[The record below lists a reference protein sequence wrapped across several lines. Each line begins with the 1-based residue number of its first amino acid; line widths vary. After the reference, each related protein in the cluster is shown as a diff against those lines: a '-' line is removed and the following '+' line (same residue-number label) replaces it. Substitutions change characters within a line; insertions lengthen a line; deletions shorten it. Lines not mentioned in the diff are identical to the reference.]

1 MTLPTNEGL
10 RPVLPHG
17 TGEARREAAKLSAA
31 YVNGVAIGLALVGG
45 VAPLFNAVYFTKELP
60 IAWWQLGLISFT
72 CLIVSAAI
80 HLAARRYL
88 ERELRK

>member
-10 RPVLPHG
+10 GPVLSLRS
-17 TGEARREAAKLSAA
+17 GEAKREAAKLTAT

-45 VAPLFNAVYFTKELP
+45 VAPVFNAVYFTKDLP
-60 IAWWQLGLISFT
+60 ITWWQLVLISFT
-72 CLIVSAAI
+72 CLIVSTAI

>member
-10 RPVLPHG
+10 SSISP
-17 TGEARREAAKLSAA
+17 RRSEETTREVAKFTAT

-45 VAPLFNAVYFTKELP
+45 LAPLFNAVYFTKELP
-60 IAWWQLGLISFT
+60 IAWWQLVLISFI
-72 CLIVSAAI
+72 CLMVSVAI

-88 ERELRK
+88 ERELEK